1 MSDPLIF
8 GKGLSTAYLCARMK
22 QDMKRFAMFF
32 IFAGLFLAGCGQSG
46 SREGTA
52 KDSVLSS
59 NLVKN
64 PNTLTGNDE
73 KLPELTFETKEHD
86 FGKLTEGDKVSFDF
100 RFSNTGEAPLIITE
114 VKASCGCTTPQ
125 WPKGVIKP
133 GESNMITVEY
143 NSKGRPGEF
152 SKGIVVTSNTY
163 PNQTVLK
170 ISGVVFKK

>member
-1 MSDPLIF
+1 MVLFSMF
-8 GKGLSTAYLCARMK
+8 LSSCK
-22 QDMKRFAMFF
+22 P
-32 IFAGLFLAGCGQSG
+32 SG
-46 SREGTA
+46 SNEGTG

-59 NLVKN
+59 DLVKN
-64 PNTLTGNDE
+64 PNTLTGTDE

-86 FGKLTEGDKVSFDF
+86 FGKLSEGDKVSFDF

-133 GESNMITVEY
+133 GDTNMITVEY